1 MRILGI
7 IPARGGSKSVPRK
20 NIKDLGGKP
29 LIAWTIEAAKAS
41 GVFDRIILTTD
52 DTEIAEVGKRYGAEV
67 PFMRPPELAQDTTP
81 TLPVLQHAITWL
93 KENEQYEPDAGMI
106 LQPTT
111 PFRSAEHIKG
121 AVELFEKTG
130 ADSVVSVVEIPGNY
144 HPHWAFKVDD
154 DLRATLYLGGAIKTR
169 IKRRQDLP
177 KAYAPNGMIYLFR
190 PKFLFDPVD
199 PNFYGEDV
207 RAYAVEEQASINIDS
222 PEDWVLAEMAVE
234 RFRAGAA

>member
-1 MRILGI
+1 MNILGI

-41 GVFDRIILTTD
+41 GVFHRIILTTD
-52 DTEIAEVGKRYGAEV
+52 DAEIAAVGKQWGVEV
-67 PFMRPPELAQDTTP
+67 PFMRPAELAQDSTP
-81 TLPVLQHAITWL
+81 TLPVLQHALTWL
-93 KENEQYEPDAGMI
+93 KEREGYEPDAAMI

-111 PFRSAEHIKG
+111 PFRTADHIRG
-121 AVELFEKTG
+121 AVELFERTG

-144 HPHWAFKVDD
+144 NPHWAFKVDG

-177 KAYAPNGMIYLFR
+177 KAYSPNGMIYLFR
-190 PKFLFDPVD
+190 PKFLLDPSD
-199 PNFYGEDV
+199 PNFYGDDV
-207 RAYAVEEQASINIDS
+207 RAYEVDERSSVNIDS
-222 PEDWVLAEMAVE
+222 PEDWELAEIAVSRLAKE
-234 RFRAGAA
+234 G

>member
-29 LIAWTIEAAKAS
+29 LIAWTIEAAKVS
-41 GVFDRIILTTD
+41 GVFDRIIVTTD
-52 DTEIAEVGKRYGAEV
+52 DAEIAEVGKKWGAQV

-93 KENEQYEPDAGMI
+93 KEQEGYEPDAAMI
-106 LQPTT
+106 LQPTS
-111 PFRSAEHIKG
+111 PFRTSEHLKG
-121 AVELFEKTG
+121 AVELFERTG
-130 ADSVVSVVEIPGNY
+130 SDSVVSVVEIPGNY
-144 HPHWAFKVDD
+144 NPHWAFKVDD
-154 DLRATLYLGGAIKTR
+154 DFRATLYLGGAIKTR

-177 KAYAPNGMIYLFR
+177 KAYSPNGMIYLFR
-190 PKFLFDPVD
+190 TKLVLDPVD
-199 PNFYGEDV
+199 PNFYGDDV
-207 RAYAVEEQASINIDS
+207 RTYAVEEKYSINIDS

-234 RFRAGAA
+234 RLAAGT

>member
-1 MRILGI
+1 MRVLAV

-29 LIAWTIEAAKAS
+29 LITWTIEAAKAS
-41 GVFDRIILTTD
+41 GVFDRLILTTD

-67 PFMRPPELAQDTTP
+67 PFMRPSELAQDTTP

-93 KENEQYEPDAGMI
+93 KEQEGYEPDAGML

-144 HPHWAFKVDD
+144 NPHWAFKVDE

-177 KAYAPNGMIYLFR
+177 KAYSPNGMIYLFK
-190 PKFLFDPVD
+190 PKFLFDAAD
-199 PNFYGEDV
+199 QNFYGDDV
-207 RAYAVEEQASINIDS
+207 RAYEVEERVSINIDS

-234 RFRAGAA
+234 RFRAGAV

>member
-41 GVFDRIILTTD
+41 GVFDRLILTTD
-52 DTEIAEVGKRYGAEV
+52 DAEIAEVGKRYGAEV
-67 PFMRPPELAQDTTP
+67 PFMRPPELAEDTTP
-81 TLPVLQHAITWL
+81 TLPVLQHALTWL
-93 KENEQYEPDAGMI
+93 KERESYQPDAAML

-111 PFRSAEHIKG
+111 PFRSAEHIRG

-144 HPHWAFKVDD
+144 NPHWAFKVDND
-154 DLRATLYLGGAIKTR
+154 FHATLYLGGAIKTR

-199 PNFYGEDV
+199 PNFYGDDV
-207 RAYAVEEQASINIDS
+207 RAYEVEEKASINIDS
-222 PEDWVLAEMAVE
+222 PEDWVLAELAAE
-234 RFRAGAA
+234 RLRD